1 VDVGHPGLSV
11 RRQCELL
18 GLSASS
24 MYYHRVAVDP
34 EDLMIMGLIDRQ
46 YLETPFYGVLRMSAW
61 LHRQGLAVGPKRV
74 RRLMRQMGLEAIYP
88 KPRTTI
94 PSAGDKRFPYLLKGL
109 TVDHPNHVW
118 CIDITYVGLHTGW
131 AYLVAI
137 MDWFSRYVL
146 SWELS
151 NTLETG
157 FCLSAL
163 ERAMHRRR
171 RPEIFN
177 SDQGCQFTSEAFVG
191 ALEQAQIKIS
201 MDGRGRAY
209 DNIFIERLWRTVK
222 YENIYP
228 LEYNSM
234 TEANM
239 GLRNYFEFY
248 NQERLHQSLGYQ
260 TPAEVYQARPTVGRC
275 RGAGGSKAAPPLAL
289 RAHCGAA
296 LLPGRTLS

>member
-1 VDVGHPGLSV
+1 
-11 RRQCELL
+11 
-18 GLSASS
+18 
-24 MYYHRVAVDP
+24 
-34 EDLMIMGLIDRQ
+34 MIMGMIDRQ
-46 YLETPFYGVLRMSAW
+46 YLETPFYGVLRMTAW
-61 LHRQGLAVGPKRV
+61 LRRQGVWVGVKRV

-88 KPRTTI
+88 KPHSTI
-94 PSAGDKRFPYLLKGL
+94 PASENRRFPYLLKGL

-163 ERAMHRRR
+163 ERAMHRRG

-222 YENIYP
+222 YENLY
-228 LEYNSM
+228 LQEYETM
-234 TEANM
+234 AEAAL

-248 NQERLHQSLGYQ
+248 NQE
-260 TPAEVYQARPTVGRC
+260 
-275 RGAGGSKAAPPLAL
+275 
-289 RAHCGAA
+289 
-296 LLPGRTLS
+296 

>member
-1 VDVGHPGLSV
+1 
-11 RRQCELL
+11 
-18 GLSASS
+18 
-24 MYYHRVAVDP
+24 
-34 EDLMIMGLIDRQ
+34 MIMGVIDRQ
-46 YLETPFYGVLRMSAW
+46 YLETPFYGVLRMTAW
-61 LHRQGLAVGPKRV
+61 LRRQGLWVGVKRV
-74 RRLMRQMGLEAIYP
+74 RRLMRRMGLEAIYP
-88 KPRTTI
+88 KPHTTI
-94 PSAGDKRFPYLLKGL
+94 PAPENRRFPYLLKGL

-222 YENIYP
+222 YENLY
-228 LEYNSM
+228 LQEYETM
-234 TEANM
+234 AEAAM

-260 TPAEVYQARPTVGRC
+260 APAEVYQARPAVGRSH
-275 RGAGGSKAAPPLAL
+275 GAAGSKAAPPLAL
-289 RAHCGAA
+289 RAPCGAA
-296 LLPGRTLS
+296 LLGRKTLS